1 MENVKRILLAVG
13 EFFVG
18 FILVALIVLAV
29 CDMSLRIQRNNHVST
44 PNLFGFVIAEV
55 TTDELEPYVKQG
67 EILIVQKGGEIRIGD
82 IVAYVKNNQCDVKR
96 VENITPLLTGDGV
109 KNYSIA
115 NADGSG
121 NITVEPSEVYGKKLA
136 SFGSFSG
143 FVGFLQSTVGTSITL
158 ALAIIIAF
166 SPLIFSKRTR
176 NDLD

>member
-96 VENITPLLTGDGV
+96 VENITPLLT
-109 KNYSIA
+109 
-115 NADGSG
+115 ADGSG